1 MPNETHPSRTS
12 SPKSELERVA
22 WPALTAEMVTLLR
35 RHGDSRD
42 VCAGEVLFDV
52 GQEGYDFVYIE
63 TGAVDILDRANDR
76 VVVRIEAGNFIGELG
91 MLMGQK
97 TFLAGVAAQDGRV
110 VVIPQK
116 TLSDLVAT
124 VPEVAD
130 AVVTAFAA
138 RRRLLTE
145 WGEGGLVIVGDEG
158 DKGALRL
165 LEFATRSQ
173 IPHRWVDR
181 SDTAALQ
188 ALADTCELPVSG
200 TAVITGR
207 SEIISEPSP
216 RELAAAMG
224 LDLVAD
230 TEEVFDLL
238 VIGAGPAGLAASVYG
253 ASEGLK
259 VLAVEDTAIGG
270 QAGTS
275 SRIENYLGF
284 PSGVSGSEL
293 AYRGEVQAVKFGAR
307 ITAPRRATSLHKN
320 GDLFEVGLDDERCV
334 RGRSVILAN
343 GVQYRRL
350 PLEKLEQFEGRG
362 VYYAATDLEA
372 RFCRDTQAVIVGGGN
387 SAGQAAM
394 FLSRYASCT
403 HVVVRGDGLS
413 ATMSAYL
420 SERLEKDERIKLWT
434 HSEVSRLHGEERLE
448 RVTLRNRDDGSEH
461 DVPTKALFIMVGAAP
476 NTDWLGGQVALDDK
490 GFVLTGRDA
499 GSDNDGYATS
509 CPGVYAVGDIRSGS
523 VKRVAS
529 AVGEGSVVVAAVHR
543 FLDDRRVNTL

>member
-22 WPALTAEMVTLLR
+22 WPRLEPDLVTLLR
-35 RHGDSRD
+35 QHGESRD
-42 VCAGEVLFDV
+42 VRAGEVLFDV

-181 SDTAALQ
+181 SDTAAVK
-188 ALADTCELPVSG
+188 ALAENCALPASG

-307 ITAPRRATSLHKN
+307 ITAPRRATSLRKN

-420 SERLEKDERIKLWT
+420 SERLEKDQRIKLWT

>member
-1 MPNETHPSRTS
+1 MPNETYPSRTS
-12 SPKSELERVA
+12 SPKSELEHVA

-42 VCAGEVLFDV
+42 VRAGEVLFDV

-403 HVVVRGDGLS
+403 HVVVRGEGLS

-420 SERLEKDERIKLWT
+420 SERLEKDQRIKLWT

-448 RVTLRNRDDGSEH
+448 RVTLRNRGDGSEH
-461 DVPTKALFIMVGAAP
+461 DIPTKALFIMVGAAP
-476 NTDWLGGQVALDDK
+476 NTDWLGDQVALDDK
-490 GFVLTGRDA
+490 GFILTGRDA
-499 GSDNDGYATS
+499 GGDNDGYATS